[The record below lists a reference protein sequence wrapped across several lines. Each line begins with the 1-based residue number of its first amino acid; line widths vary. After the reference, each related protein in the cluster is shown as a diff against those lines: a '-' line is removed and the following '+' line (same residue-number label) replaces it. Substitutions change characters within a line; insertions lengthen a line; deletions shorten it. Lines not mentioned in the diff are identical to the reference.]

1 MLANRCWKEAMDIDK
16 DKCIGC
22 GYCVRDCPVDA
33 VKMVKKK
40 AVINDHWCTNCG
52 VCMRV
57 CESDAVIAAES
68 MPPDA
73 IECDACPIKCWI
85 QPGYVGACQRY
96 RNEGGKLIRLARLHT
111 YADVKSIVGPE
122 TGANIRKPLI
132 TAIGAGTTYPD
143 CKPAPHIV
151 QAKRRGVDVVTV
163 VTEVPLSYSSVIVK
177 IDTDVSIGQEGDRI
191 YVGKR
196 EVGMVE
202 TEQYGSKM
210 LHIGGVN
217 RLTGKN
223 GFVVA
228 RTITDIANR
237 KRVKLK
243 IENGSR
249 LEVQVGAAP
258 VIDGKE
264 VAKMRVGCGS
274 ATMGLFAPLLVKAAD
289 EVIIIDSHISGQM
302 SRHVAGVYAGAKPTG
317 IRLKFSES
325 TPGRY
330 FGDHGNGWGGT
341 SITNPVEV
349 ISKIDMKIARS
360 GMTILITETTGQN
373 GVMFKIG
380 RGGSLKEVP
389 LSRQAAAA
397 LKAIDDSC
405 EPSRVSAIYTAG
417 AGGSARAGATKYP
430 IKLTRAVHAG
440 KVQLTVGGSPGFV
453 LPGGGI
459 SFMVDVERV
468 KTGAFYWT
476 PTPATIC
483 PLEYTMAL
491 KDYKEMGGHIEAMK
505 PFKVKKHG
513 SK

>member
-1 MLANRCWKEAMDIDK
+1 MKIDIDK
-16 DKCIGC
+16 CTGC

-40 AVINDHWCTNCG
+40 AVINDHWCTHCG

-57 CESDAVIAAES
+57 CESDAVNAAES
-68 MPPDA
+68 MPEGA
-73 IECDACPIKCWI
+73 IECDACPIQCWI
-85 QPGYVGACQRY
+85 QTGYIGACHRY
-96 RNEGGKLIRLARLHT
+96 RNEGGKLIRLTPLLA
-111 YADVKSIVGPE
+111 YADVKQIVGTEPKE
-122 TGANIRKPLI
+122 CIRRPLI

-143 CKPAPHIV
+143 CKPAPNIMR
-151 QAKRRGVDVVTV
+151 AKQKGVDVVTV
-163 VTEVPLSYSSVIVK
+163 VTEVPLSYSSIIVK
-177 IDTDVSIGQEGDRI
+177 IDTDIPIGKEGDRI
-191 YVGKR
+191 FVGKR
-196 EVGMVE
+196 EIGMVE

-217 RLTGKN
+217 RLTGEN
-223 GFVVA
+223 GFVIA
-228 RTITDIANR
+228 RTITNIANR
-237 KRVKLK
+237 KRVKLR

-249 LEVQVGAAP
+249 LEIQVGQAP

-274 ATMGLFAPLLVKAAD
+274 ATMGLFAPLLIEAAD
-289 EVIIIDSHISGQM
+289 EVIIIDSHITGQM

-317 IRLKFSES
+317 LRLKFTES

-330 FGDHGNGWGGT
+330 FGDHGDGWGGT
-341 SITNPVEV
+341 SIRNPADV
-349 ISKIDMKIARS
+349 IKTIDMNVARK

-373 GVMFKIG
+373 GAMFKIG
-380 RGGSLKEVP
+380 DGGTLKEIP
-389 LSRQAAAA
+389 LSKKAEAA
-397 LKAIDDSC
+397 LKTIADSC

-417 AGGSARAGATKYP
+417 AGGSARAGVTKYP
-430 IKLTRAVHAG
+430 VKLTRAVHTG
-440 KVQLTVGGSPGFV
+440 KAHLTVGGSPGFV

-468 KTGAFYWT
+468 KTGSFYWT

-483 PLEYTMAL
+483 PLEYTMEL
-491 KDYKEMGGHIEAMK
+491 KDYQKMGGHVEAMK